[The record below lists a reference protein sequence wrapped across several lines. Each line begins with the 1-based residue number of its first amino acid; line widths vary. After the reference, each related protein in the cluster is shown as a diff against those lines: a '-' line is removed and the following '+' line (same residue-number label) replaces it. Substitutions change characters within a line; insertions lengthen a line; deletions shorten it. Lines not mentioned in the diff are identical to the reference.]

1 MCEKSFPT
9 QEDADAHKH
18 LENFNAQTSQD
29 TSIQQV
35 KIQFFYPAFF
45 LQKFLKIG
53 ILSLIPKEMPI
64 FLKIIATAWTP
75 VLCVLYELI

>member
-18 LENFNAQTSQD
+18 LENFNTQPSQD

-35 KIQFFYPAFF
+35 EIQFFYTTFF
-45 LQKFLKIG
+45 LTEV
-53 ILSLIPKEMPI
+53 S
-64 FLKIIATAWTP
+64 
-75 VLCVLYELI
+75 

>member
-18 LENFNAQTSQD
+18 LENFNTQPSQD

-35 KIQFFYPAFF
+35 EIQFFYTTFF

-53 ILSLIPKEMPI
+53 ILPLIPKEMPI
-64 FLKIIATAWTP
+64 FLKIIATANVTTN
-75 VLCVLYELI
+75 CYF